1 MPMASVGVL
10 GPRVKSG
17 LTLRG
22 SEEIHLVVMRGGRD
36 HLHALAKEGAE
47 ARPRLHHRIP
57 IGGLLVSAPV
67 DAAEIVG
74 DREMRGSG
82 EVGQAQHGRSEE
94 HTSELQSLM
103 RTSYAVFCLK
113 KKRKYKPTT
122 TEY

>member
-82 EVGQAQHGRSEE
+82 EVGQAQHGSRQPTPVVRSEE

-103 RTSYAVFCLK
+103 RTSSAVFCL
-113 KKRKYKPTT
+113 
-122 TEY
+122 